1 VQLSNKHYSLLIFPI
16 ISFIGGIWQGQYTD
30 DGYHWGFIFSNA
42 LDIINGKIP
51 FKEIFI
57 EYGIFS
63 TVVHSLTLLIFK
75 KNLLSLMFVTS
86 LLYSLSIFLIGSITH
101 KFTLNKY
108 LGFLSTFIIFMIYPW
123 PVAPWPNFISFF
135 FVILFCYFY
144 VLESKKYNYL
154 SGISLGLAYL
164 SYTTVYNFII
174 FLFLLLSLIFIILN
188 FKRIDKNFIKKNI
201 NCINAFISTVSIFLI
216 YLIYNNLLGVWLD
229 YQKIPFIMADAYNI
243 TILDKIN
250 DYIYFIFIYSF
261 KNFIYEPQILIYT
274 FIFISNIYLISKII
288 YSYKKLTNN
297 DLNLLIINFLILSL
311 NIYAQ
316 LSDIDKLGTSLSLGI
331 VSLLILINS
340 IKLNENKIIINF
352 IIIFVSI
359 YSFVFAFGLENS
371 KFGGSREAYYKNI
384 KNRELTYKNKS
395 ISYFKSQKWHE
406 NSWHI
411 LNSFISIQK
420 KINSKCTIEYGVN
433 LTSNAFMYVLM
444 DYKKIQVIPFFY
456 KAHNGAFRKNF
467 DKNFI
472 INMQNEINKNNILII
487 SNKNNDKIVNLLNY
501 APPKRINMVLK
512 SNNIKRYIYV
522 YFPKKCEVL
531 DY

>member
-1 VQLSNKHYSLLIFPI
+1 MQLSNKNYSLVIFPI

-63 TVVHSLTLLIFK
+63 TVVHSITLLIFK
-75 KNLLSLMFVTS
+75 KNLLSLMVVTS
-86 LLYSLSIFLIGSITH
+86 LFYSLSIFLIGSIIQ

-108 LGFLSTFIIFMIYPW
+108 LSFLSTLIIFMIYPW
-123 PVAPWPNFISFF
+123 PVSPWPNFISFF
-135 FVILFCYFY
+135 FIIVFCYFY

-174 FLFLLLSLIFIILN
+174 FLFLLLSSIFIILN
-188 FKRIDKNFIKKNI
+188 LKRIDKNFIKKNI
-201 NCINAFISTVSIFLI
+201 NCFNGFILTISIFLI

-229 YQKIPFIMADAYNI
+229 YQKIPFIMANAYDI

-331 VSLLILINS
+331 ISLLILINS

-359 YSFVFAFGLENS
+359 YSFAFAFGLENS
-371 KFGGSREAYYKNI
+371 KFGGSREAYYKNLT
-384 KNRELTYKNKS
+384 NREFSYKDKS
-395 ISYFKSQKWHE
+395 IPYFKSQKWNE
-406 NSWHI
+406 NSWYI
-411 LNSFISIQK
+411 LNSFIAMQK
-420 KINSKCTIEYGVN
+420 KINTKCSLEYGVN
-433 LTSNAFMYVLM
+433 LTSNAFLYVLM

-472 INMQNEINKNNILII
+472 RNIQKEINKNNILII

-501 APPKRINMVLK
+501 APPKKINMDINT
-512 SNNIKRYIYV
+512 NNFKRYLYV
-522 YFPKKCEVL
+522 YYPKKCENFN
-531 DY
+531 Y